1 MRILIRINIRILH
14 VVTSAHPHYT
24 PGRRYVPRPDRFLG
38 LTVITDLTLTVKIR
52 NTWVCVVRNP
62 GLFVPRSEKSTDRP
76 FAPVELSFRGTFAPW
91 NFRSGGT
98 FVPRERTFQ
107 ELPFRG
113 TFAPVELSFLGS
125 ERSKNFSFYETVV
138 PWERIFQELSLRNV
152 LKHDLKLAISLQ

>member
-14 VVTSAHPHYT
+14 VTSAHPHYT

-38 LTVITDLTLTVKIR
+38 LTVITDLTLTLSLTLTVKIR

-62 GLFVPRSEKSTDRP
+62 GLFVPRTEKSTDRP

-98 FVPRERTFQ
+98 FVPRERMFQ
-107 ELPFRG
+107 ELSFHG
-113 TFAPVELSFLGS
+113 TFAPVELSFC
-125 ERSKNFSFYETVV
+125 
-138 PWERIFQELSLRNV
+138 
-152 LKHDLKLAISLQ
+152 